1 MVICI
6 LNHSRINSLSFFS
19 VSGESKDSFDS
30 TVVLIINDS
39 DFILEQEQEQE
50 QEQGTGCKVNSCRLS
65 HTITN
70 TFLPAITH
78 TGTTPLAT
86 SIRKHKQ
93 ERRRKENDPSLS
105 ESSDSSMSVTLRNQ
119 QKEKTKELKSL
130 LH

>member
-1 MVICI
+1 M
-6 LNHSRINSLSFFS
+6 
-19 VSGESKDSFDS
+19 SGGSKDSFDS
-30 TVVLIINDS
+30 TVVMIINDS
-39 DFILEQEQEQE
+39 DFILEQEQE

-105 ESSDSSMSVTLRNQ
+105 ESSDSSKSVTLRNQ

>member
-19 VSGESKDSFDS
+19 VSGGSKDSFDS
-30 TVVLIINDS
+30 TVVMIINDS
-39 DFILEQEQEQE
+39 DFILEQE

-65 HTITN
+65 HTITS

>member
-1 MVICI
+1 M
-6 LNHSRINSLSFFS
+6 
-19 VSGESKDSFDS
+19 SGESKDSFDS
-30 TVVLIINDS
+30 TVVMIINDS
-39 DFILEQEQEQE
+39 DFILEQE

-93 ERRRKENDPSLS
+93 ERRKENDPSLS